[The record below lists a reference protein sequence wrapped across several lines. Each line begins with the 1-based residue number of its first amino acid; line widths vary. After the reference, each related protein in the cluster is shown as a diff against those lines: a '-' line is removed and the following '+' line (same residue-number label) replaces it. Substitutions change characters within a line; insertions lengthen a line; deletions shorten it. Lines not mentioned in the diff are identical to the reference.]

1 MVISLDAEILP
12 SSASRMMTLTRLFPI
27 KMLHMSVLWIP
38 MNVHVM
44 VTTTG
49 TGKVG
54 VDATECNSDKV
65 TVNE

>member
-12 SSASRMMTLTRLFPI
+12 SYECSCNGHYSG
-27 KMLHMSVLWIP
+27 
-38 MNVHVM
+38 N
-44 VTTTG
+44 
-49 TGKVG
+49 GKVG